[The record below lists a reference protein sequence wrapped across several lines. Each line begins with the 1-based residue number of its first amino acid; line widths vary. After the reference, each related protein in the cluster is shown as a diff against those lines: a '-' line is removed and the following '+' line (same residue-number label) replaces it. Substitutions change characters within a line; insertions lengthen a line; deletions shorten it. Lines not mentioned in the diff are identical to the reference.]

1 MMKLLS
7 SAVVVASLLLMTQ
20 ACLFIAGGIWL
31 ASRGDFV
38 SKRNDLA
45 NSVQKGALTPAIAK
59 ASCLENLAKPDPGSL
74 TPPPYGPEVCDF
86 ESNTQPLFAS
96 PKGPLKDSVKD
107 SNGQSRSSRQPVA
120 ASAPNP

>member
-1 MMKLLS
+1 MIKLLL
-7 SAVVVASLLLMTQ
+7 SAVGLSILTTQ
-20 ACLFIAGGIWL
+20 GCLFIAGGIWL

-86 ESNTQPLFAS
+86 ESNTQPLFI
-96 PKGPLKDSVKD
+96 PVKESVKE
-107 SNGQSRSSRQPVA
+107 SVKEPVKEK
-120 ASAPNP
+120 PLEGPTP